1 MNWIDKIKTE
11 RDEALH
17 ALLDVRKEL
26 EQLECYLL
34 SPKFQGADSDYVH
47 LRADLLPKLREI
59 RSHALR

>member
-1 MNWIDKIKTE
+1 MKWVDKIKEE

-26 EQLECYLL
+26 EDLECYLL
-34 SPKFQGADSDYVH
+34 STKFQGPDADYVH
-47 LRADLLPKLREI
+47 LRTDLLPKLREI